1 MHITMK
7 KMKQKARYVT
17 PRVTGA
23 SAMLLDL
30 LCNSVRFNIQV
41 KELENMNPIEG
52 ETSDEVFY
60 FES

>member
-1 MHITMK
+1 
-7 KMKQKARYVT
+7 MKQKARYVT

-23 SAMLLDL
+23 SAMLLE
-30 LCNSVRFNIQV
+30 FNIQV
-41 KELENMNPIEG
+41 KELKNMNPIEG

>member
-1 MHITMK
+1 MK

-30 LCNSVRFNIQV
+30 LCASVLMNVRVKPLDNINL
-41 KELENMNPIEG
+41 KDG
-52 ETSDEVFY
+52 TADEEPMY
-60 FES
+60 FEF

>member
-1 MHITMK
+1 MK

-23 SAMLLDL
+23 SALLQDL
-30 LCNSVRFNIQV
+30 ICDSVRFNIQV
-41 KELENMNPIEG
+41 DPLQNMNDPTNATGDYNG
-52 ETSDEVFY
+52 ESFY

>member
-1 MHITMK
+1 MK
-7 KMKQKARYVT
+7 KMKKKARYVT

-30 LCNSVRFNIQV
+30 LCNSVRFNIQIQ
-41 KELENMNPIEG
+41 ELDNMNTVTGDDAE
-52 ETSDEVFY
+52 SFY

>member
-1 MHITMK
+1 
-7 KMKQKARYVT
+7 MKQKARYVT

-41 KELENMNPIEG
+41 KELKNMNPIEG